1 MKATLIRLALALP
14 LAAASLGAL
23 AGTAAD
29 DIKVNEPWAREVPPM
44 TSTSAGFMGLQNSG
58 SVAHKI
64 VSASSPA
71 SGMVELHTHT
81 NDNGVMRMRQVES
94 IEIPAGGATTLQP
107 GGLHLMLMML
117 KQPLVAGQDIDIQ
130 VKFEDGSTKDI
141 KAQVRKFDMM
151 QGNMKH

>member
-1 MKATLIRLALALP
+1 
-14 LAAASLGAL
+14 
-23 AGTAAD
+23 
-29 DIKVNEPWAREVPPM
+29 M